1 MGQRKKQSFLQGALI
16 LSLAAILTK
25 VIGALFFKI
34 PLQRMSTVANGYFS
48 TAYNV
53 YVPIYTVCTAGFPIA
68 VSRMVSESITLGRFR
83 DVRVIFRTAFKV
95 FLVTGSIGT
104 VVMFGV
110 SFFYPRFVDIPNSQ
124 LTMMVMA
131 PAILFCCLVSAYRGV
146 YEGSRN
152 MIPTAVSQI
161 VEAVGKLAL
170 GLGLRRGPWNT
181 ENGATAKASRC
192 SGEWPR
198 AWIRR
203 WNSPCPMWQRE
214 PWWG

>member
-83 DVRVIFRTAFKV
+83 D
-95 FLVTGSIGT
+95 
-104 VVMFGV
+104 
-110 SFFYPRFVDIPNSQ
+110 
-124 LTMMVMA
+124 
-131 PAILFCCLVSAYRGV
+131 CLLYTSDAAD
-146 YEGSRN
+146 E
-152 MIPTAVSQI
+152 
-161 VEAVGKLAL
+161 
-170 GLGLRRGPWNT
+170 
-181 ENGATAKASRC
+181 
-192 SGEWPR
+192 
-198 AWIRR
+198 
-203 WNSPCPMWQRE
+203 
-214 PWWG
+214 

>member
-83 DVRVIFRTAFKV
+83 DVRVK
-95 FLVTGSIGT
+95 SKKDKP
-104 VVMFGV
+104 
-110 SFFYPRFVDIPNSQ
+110 SKKD
-124 LTMMVMA
+124 
-131 PAILFCCLVSAYRGV
+131 
-146 YEGSRN
+146 
-152 MIPTAVSQI
+152 
-161 VEAVGKLAL
+161 KK
-170 GLGLRRGPWNT
+170 
-181 ENGATAKASRC
+181 AKDSKKKKAKD
-192 SGEWPR
+192 ED
-198 AWIRR
+198 
-203 WNSPCPMWQRE
+203 
-214 PWWG
+214 